1 MYRFGSWLDRIK
13 GSLQYSDQDLDYI
26 AWFQTADSNFL
37 WKEPYVGSY
46 FQTNDIY
53 QYYFQVGTGNEKV
66 QMNLENQEVS
76 NQNPDKKKKLTQE
89 KDEEE
94 KSSNV
99 TIIVVVIVLILI
111 ILIALAAFLYKRK
124 YSQVPQT
131 DPAKWMK
138 LLITD
143 NQINSTY
150 FVVFFNELII

>member
-13 GSLQYSDQDLDYI
+13 GSLQYSDQDLDNI

-37 WKEPYVGSY
+37 WKEPYVVVGSY
-46 FQTNDIY
+46 FQTSDIY

-66 QMNLENQEVS
+66 QMNLG
-76 NQNPDKKKKLTQE
+76 TQE
-89 KDEEE
+89 KSNQSPDKNKKDDEEE
-94 KSSNV
+94 KSSNI
-99 TIIVVVIVLILI
+99 TIIVVVIALVLI